1 MSRWFCNLDVIFCES
16 WYAWSICISECSISW
31 NILPIYQT
39 FRPFMPHADS
49 APGTC
54 IPQRE
59 EVLSLRYAGQS
70 RLGRDLEEAR
80 GTGHRSPVHPTESQE
95 TR

>member
-1 MSRWFCNLDVIFCES
+1 MYSQMFHKLEHFANLPDFL
-16 WYAWSICISECSISW
+16 A
-31 NILPIYQT
+31 
-39 FRPFMPHADS
+39 FMPHADS

-59 EVLSLRYAGQS
+59 EVLSLRYTGQS
-70 RLGRDLEEAR
+70 RLSRDHEEAR
-80 GTGHRSPVHPTESQE
+80 GTGRRSPVHPVRSQE

>member
-1 MSRWFCNLDVIFCES
+1 MYTQMFHKLEHLTD
-16 WYAWSICISECSISW
+16 
-31 NILPIYQT
+31 LPD
-39 FRPFMPHADS
+39 FLAFMLHADS

-59 EVLSLRYAGQS
+59 EVLSLRYTGQS
-70 RLGRDLEEAR
+70 RLSRDHEEAR
-80 GTGHRSPVHPTESQE
+80 RTGRRSPVYPVKSQE